1 MKPFSLIVLALILV
15 TRIWAEPPEVSP
27 EITRTPAGETVIHLS
42 FLTVASPE
50 KLWKAI
56 TLSPELNKWAAPE
69 TKVEL
74 RVGGIYEYY
83 FTPKKPQGKRGME
96 GTRIVSYIPGKML
109 SHSGAQPETWVVWLI
124 EPAGDQQVMHY
135 YAIGTTQDWSDTASA
150 RLTGLTEFLEKL
162 AKHVQP

>member
-1 MKPFSLIVLALILV
+1 MNVFSLIVLALALA
-15 TRIWAEPPEVSP
+15 TRICAEPPEVSS
-27 EITRTPAGETVIHLS
+27 EITRTSVGETVIHLS
-42 FLTVASPE
+42 FLTVAPPE

-56 TLSPELNKWAAPE
+56 TLPAELNKWVAPE

-109 SHSGAQPETWVVWLI
+109 SHSGALPETWVVWTI
-124 EPAGDQQVMHY
+124 EPAGDQQVIHY

-150 RLTGLTEFLEKL
+150 RVTGLTEFIEKL
-162 AKHVQP
+162 AKYVQP